1 MAPNTYQITVF
12 QAEQNL
18 LSNLISS
25 EKKNGNVL
33 QNLKPIHFADSR
45 HQVIYSNIIQLMLG
59 MTPLDTVTL
68 KAQLLKNR
76 QLEIAGGLDYI
87 DSLQSTNNDAL
98 LTEEYYRIVL
108 YSSKKKRLGEL
119 GDELAGESND
129 PSVDVGN
136 TMNKAIAR
144 LEEIHADNERKP
156 IQAFASLSENILYEA
171 LQSMNNPDGITGI
184 QSGFEELDTITGGF
198 NPGELIVIA
207 ARPAMGKTAFVSS
220 MLLHTCMKMKHSA
233 AFFSLETSSQQ
244 MVIRLLSQHSGIDAD
259 RIRRKKLDHEEFKK
273 LHLKS
278 GEIDDAP
285 LYMVDE
291 PALTIQKIR
300 FMANRMKLQYDIE
313 MIIVDYL
320 QLIGVS
326 SSRTHSGNREA
337 EISAITRG
345 LKTLAREL
353 DIPVIVTSQLSRAVE
368 TRGGDKKPILSD
380 LRESGAIEQEA
391 DKVLFLYRGEYY
403 GLDQDA
409 EGNSTRN
416 VAEVI
421 VAKNRFGPVSTIRL
435 RFENRL
441 ARFENLYYLQGDEGH
456 TSFSVDTE
464 TKIKQKFKKIF
475 TGQGDDNLT
484 PF

>member
-1 MAPNTYQITVF
+1 MAPSTYQITVF

-59 MTPLDTVTL
+59 MTPLDAITL

-76 QLEIAGGLDYI
+76 QLEIAGGLDYV
-87 DSLQSTNNDAL
+87 DSLLSTNNDPL

-119 GDELAGESND
+119 GDELSGESND
-129 PSVDVGN
+129 PSVDVSN
-136 TMNKAIAR
+136 TMNNAIAR
-144 LEEIHADNERKP
+144 LEEINADNDRKP
-156 IQAFASLSENILYEA
+156 IQAFSSVAENILYEA
-171 LQSMNNPDGITGI
+171 LQSMNNPDSITGI
-184 QSGFEELDTITGGF
+184 QTGFHDLDKITGGF
-198 NPGELIVIA
+198 NAGELIIVA
-207 ARPAMGKTAFVSS
+207 ARPAMGKTAFLMS
-220 MLLHTCMKMKHSA
+220 MLLNSCMRLKNPV
-233 AFFSLETSSQQ
+233 AFFSLEMSNQQ
-244 MVIRLLSQHSGIDAD
+244 MVTRLLSQHSGIAAEKIRNKKMDAD
-259 RIRRKKLDHEEFKK
+259 EFKK
-273 LHLKS
+273 LHLRT
-278 GEIDDAP
+278 GEINDAP
-285 LYMVDE
+285 LYLVDE
-291 PALTIQKIR
+291 PALTIQRIR
-300 FMANRMKLQYDIE
+300 FMANRMKQQHGLE
-313 MIIVDYL
+313 MLIVDYL
-320 QLIGVS
+320 QLINVS

-353 DIPVIVTSQLSRAVE
+353 DIPVVVTSQLSRAVE

-403 GLDQDA
+403 GLEQDY
-409 EGNSTRN
+409 EGNPTKDI
-416 VAEVI
+416 AEVI
-421 VAKNRFGPVSTIRL
+421 VAKNRFGPVGTVRM
-435 RFENRL
+435 RFINRF
-441 ARFENLYYLQGDEGH
+441 ARFENLDEFAGANQY
-456 TSFSVDTE
+456 SEVDME
-464 TKIKQKFKKIF
+464 NRIKQKYKKIF
-475 TGQGDDNLT
+475 TGQSDDNLT

>member
-1 MAPNTYQITVF
+1 MAPSTYQITVF

-33 QNLKPIHFADSR
+33 QNLKPVHFADSR

-119 GDELAGESND
+119 GDELSGESND

-144 LEEIHADNERKP
+144 LEEINSDNERKP
-156 IQAFASLSENILYEA
+156 VQAFSSVAENILYEA

-184 QSGFEELDTITGGF
+184 QTGFHDLDKLTGGF
-198 NPGELIVIA
+198 NPGELVIIA
-207 ARPAMGKTAFVSS
+207 ARPAMGKTAFLMST
-220 MLLHTCMKMKHSA
+220 LLHSCMSMKHPV
-233 AFFSLETSSQQ
+233 AFFSLEMSNQQ
-244 MVIRLLSQHSGIDAD
+244 MVIRLLSQHARIAAEKIRGKKMDAD
-259 RIRRKKLDHEEFKK
+259 EFKK
-273 LHLKS
+273 LHMRTE
-278 GEIDDAP
+278 EINEGP
-285 LYMVDE
+285 LYLIDE
-291 PALTIQKIR
+291 PGLTIQRIR
-300 FMANRMKLQYDIE
+300 FMANRMKHQHGIE
-313 MIIVDYL
+313 MLIVDYL

-326 SSRTHSGNREA
+326 TSRTHSGNREA

-403 GLDQDA
+403 GLEQDC
-409 EGNSTRN
+409 EGNPTKDI
-416 VAEVI
+416 AEVI
-421 VAKNRFGPVSTIRL
+421 VAKNRFGPVGTVRM
-435 RFENRL
+435 RFINKH
-441 ARFENLYYLQGDEGH
+441 ARFENLDEFAGADQY
-456 TSFSVDTE
+456 SEVDME
-464 TKIKQKFKKIF
+464 NRIKQKYKIFKKI
-475 TGQGDDNLT
+475 DDDP

>member
-59 MTPLDTVTL
+59 MTPLDTITL
-68 KAQLLKNR
+68 KSQLLKNR

-119 GDELAGESND
+119 GDELSGESND

-144 LEEIHADNERKP
+144 LEEINSDNERKP
-156 IQAFASLSENILYEA
+156 VQAFSSVAENILYEA
-171 LQSMNNPDGITGI
+171 LQSMNNPDGITGVET
-184 QSGFEELDTITGGF
+184 GFHELDRITGGF
-198 NPGELIVIA
+198 NPGELVIIA
-207 ARPAMGKTAFVSS
+207 ARPAMGKTAFVMS
-220 MLLHTCMKMKHSA
+220 MLLQSCMRMKHPV
-233 AFFSLETSSQQ
+233 AFFSLEMSNQQ
-244 MVIRLLSQHSGIDAD
+244 MVTRLLSQHSGIAAEK
-259 RIRRKKLDHEEFKK
+259 IRGKKLDSDEFKK
-273 LHLKS
+273 LHLMT
-278 GEIDDAP
+278 GEINDGP

-291 PALTIQKIR
+291 PGLTIQRIR
-300 FMANRMKLQYDIE
+300 FMANRMKHQHGIE
-313 MIIVDYL
+313 MLIVDYL

-403 GLDQDA
+403 GLEQDC
-409 EGNSTRN
+409 EGNPTKDI
-416 VAEVI
+416 AEVI
-421 VAKNRFGPVSTIRL
+421 VAKNRFGPVGTSRL
-435 RFENRL
+435 RFINGF
-441 ARFENLYYLQGDEGH
+441 ARFENLTEADQAEQYTEVDLENQIKKKYKKL
-456 TSFSVDTE
+456 FS
-464 TKIKQKFKKIF
+464 
-475 TGQGDDNLT
+475 GQSDDNLT

>member
-1 MAPNTYQITVF
+1 MAPSTYQITVF

-25 EKKNGNVL
+25 VKKNGNVL
-33 QNLKPIHFADSR
+33 QNLKPVHFADSR

-59 MTPLDTVTL
+59 ITPLDTITL

-76 QLEIAGGLDYI
+76 QLEIAGGLDYL
-87 DSLQSTNNDAL
+87 DALQSTNNDPL

-119 GDELAGESND
+119 GDELSGESND

-136 TMNKAIAR
+136 TMDKAIAR
-144 LEEIHADNERKP
+144 LEEINADNERKP
-156 IQAFASLSENILYEA
+156 VQAFSSVAENILYEA
-171 LQSMNNPDGITGI
+171 LQSMNNLNGITGI
-184 QSGFEELDTITGGF
+184 QTGFHELDKITGGF
-198 NPGELIVIA
+198 NQGELIIIA
-207 ARPAMGKTAFVSS
+207 ARPAMGKTAFVMS
-220 MLLHTCMKMKHSA
+220 MLLHSCMRIKHPV
-233 AFFSLETSSQQ
+233 AFFSLEMSNQQ
-244 MVIRLLSQHSGIDAD
+244 MVIRLLSQHSGITSEKIRNKKMDAD
-259 RIRRKKLDHEEFKK
+259 EFKK
-273 LHLKS
+273 LHLMT
-278 GEIDDAP
+278 GEINDGP
-285 LYMVDE
+285 LYLVDE
-291 PALTIQKIR
+291 PALTIQRIR
-300 FMANRMKLQYDIE
+300 FIANRMKHQHGIE
-313 MIIVDYL
+313 MLIVDYL

-403 GLDQDA
+403 GLEQDC
-409 EGNSTRN
+409 EGNSTKDI
-416 VAEVI
+416 AEVI
-421 VAKNRFGPVSTIRL
+421 VAKNRFGPVGTSRM
-435 RFENRL
+435 RFINRF
-441 ARFENLYYLQGDEGH
+441 ARFENLTELDEAGQYLE
-456 TSFSVDTE
+456 VDIE
-464 TKIKQKFKKIF
+464 NRIKQKYKKIF
-475 TGQGDDNLT
+475 SGQSDDNLT

>member
-1 MAPNTYQITVF
+1 MAPSTYQITVF

-18 LSNLISS
+18 LSNLVSS

-33 QNLKPIHFADSR
+33 QNLKPVHFADSR

-59 MTPLDTVTL
+59 MTPLDTITL
-68 KAQLLKNR
+68 KSQLLKNR

-119 GDELAGESND
+119 GDELSGESTD

-144 LEEIHADNERKP
+144 LEEINSDNERKP

-171 LQSMNNPDGITGI
+171 LQSMNNPDGLTGI
-184 QSGFEELDTITGGF
+184 QSGLEELDTITGGF

-207 ARPAMGKTAFVSS
+207 ARPAMGKTAFVTS
-220 MLLHTCMKMKHSA
+220 MLLNTCMKMKHSA

-300 FMANRMKLQYDIE
+300 FMANRMKMQYGTE
-313 MIIVDYL
+313 MIIIDYL

-337 EISAITRG
+337 EISAIMRG
-345 LKTLAREL
+345 LKALAREL

-380 LRESGAIEQEA
+380 LRESGSIEQEA

-403 GLDQDA
+403 GLEQDW
-409 EGNSTRN
+409 EGNPTKDI
-416 VAEVI
+416 AEVI
-421 VAKNRFGPVSTIRL
+421 VAKNRFGPVGTVRM
-435 RFENRL
+435 RFINKH
-441 ARFENLYYLQGDEGH
+441 ARFENLDEFAGANQY
-456 TSFSVDTE
+456 SEVDME
-464 TKIKQKFKKIF
+464 NRIKQKYKIFKKI
-475 TGQGDDNLT
+475 DDDP

>member
-1 MAPNTYQITVF
+1 MAPSTYQITVF

-59 MTPLDTVTL
+59 MTPLDAITL

-76 QLEIAGGLDYI
+76 QLEIAGGLDYV
-87 DSLQSTNNDAL
+87 DSLLSTNNDPL

-119 GDELAGESND
+119 GDELSGESND
-129 PSVDVGN
+129 PSVDVSN
-136 TMNKAIAR
+136 TMNNAIAR
-144 LEEIHADNERKP
+144 LEEINADNDRKP
-156 IQAFASLSENILYEA
+156 IQAFSSVAENILYEA
-171 LQSMNNPDGITGI
+171 LQSMNNPDSITGI
-184 QSGFEELDTITGGF
+184 QTGFHDLDKITGGF
-198 NPGELIVIA
+198 NAGELIIVA
-207 ARPAMGKTAFVSS
+207 ARPAMGKTAFLMS
-220 MLLHTCMKMKHSA
+220 MLLNSCMRLKNPV
-233 AFFSLETSSQQ
+233 AFFSLEMSNQQ
-244 MVIRLLSQHSGIDAD
+244 MVTRLLSQHSGIAAEKIRNKKMDAD
-259 RIRRKKLDHEEFKK
+259 EFKK
-273 LHLKS
+273 LHLRT
-278 GEIDDAP
+278 GEINDAP
-285 LYMVDE
+285 LYLVDE
-291 PALTIQKIR
+291 PALTIQRIR
-300 FMANRMKLQYDIE
+300 FMANRMKQQHGLE
-313 MIIVDYL
+313 MLIVDYL
-320 QLIGVS
+320 QLINVS

-353 DIPVIVTSQLSRAVE
+353 DIPVVVTSQLSRAVE

-403 GLDQDA
+403 GLEQDY
-409 EGNSTRN
+409 EGNPTKDI
-416 VAEVI
+416 AEVI
-421 VAKNRFGPVSTIRL
+421 VAKNRFGPVGTVRL
-435 RFENRL
+435 RFINKH
-441 ARFENLYYLQGDEGH
+441 ARFENLDEFAVADQY
-456 TSFSVDTE
+456 SEVDIE
-464 TKIKQKFKKIF
+464 NRIKQKYKKIF
-475 TGQGDDNLT
+475 TGQSDDNLT

>member
-25 EKKNGNVL
+25 EKKNGSVL

-59 MTPLDTVTL
+59 MTPLDTITL

-119 GDELAGESND
+119 GDELSGESND

-144 LEEIHADNERKP
+144 LEEINSDNERKP
-156 IQAFASLSENILYEA
+156 VQTFSSVAENIIYDA
-171 LQSMNNPDGITGI
+171 LKSMDNPDGITGI
-184 QSGFEELDTITGGF
+184 QTGFLDLDKITDGF
-198 NPGELIVIA
+198 NAGELIIVA
-207 ARPAMGKTAFVSS
+207 ARPAMGKTAFVMS
-220 MLLHTCMKMKHSA
+220 MLLNSCMHMKNPV
-233 AFFSLETSSQQ
+233 AFFSLEMSNQQ
-244 MVIRLLSQHSGIDAD
+244 MVIRLLSQHSGINEDK
-259 RIRRKKLDHEEFKK
+259 IRRKKLDQDEFRN

-278 GEIDDAP
+278 AEIDDAP
-285 LYMVDE
+285 LYLVDE
-291 PALTIQKIR
+291 PGLTIQRIR
-300 FMANRMKLQYDIE
+300 FMANRMKHQHGIE
-313 MIIVDYL
+313 MLIVDYL

-337 EISAITRG
+337 EISAIMRG
-345 LKTLAREL
+345 LKALAREL

-380 LRESGAIEQEA
+380 LRESGSIEQEA

-403 GLDQDA
+403 GLEQDW
-409 EGNSTRN
+409 EGNPTKDI
-416 VAEVI
+416 AEVI
-421 VAKNRFGPVSTIRL
+421 VAKNRFGPVGTVRM
-435 RFENRL
+435 RFINRF
-441 ARFENLYYLQGDEGH
+441 ARFENLDEFAGANQY
-456 TSFSVDTE
+456 SEVDME
-464 TKIKQKFKKIF
+464 NRIKQKYKIFKKI
-475 TGQGDDNLT
+475 DDDP